1 MVVGGGERRAIV
13 NPAHIRRPAGIRPG
27 LHWITKAGESELD
40 TGIDFGLLRL
50 SAGEGIDLSSP
61 PERAALLLSGTV
73 RFRWDGGERVVSRGS
88 LFEEDPVAL
97 HVPSNSPLAIVA
109 RSSAELAIFR
119 TANDRRFEPRLFDG
133 SNMLMSEHRAQGKL
147 DDTAY
152 RLVRTIFD
160 DRNRPEANLVLGE
173 VVHLPGRWSSTPPHH
188 HPQTEI
194 YHYRFSPE
202 QGYGHGELGEEVVK
216 VRSGDTVKIL
226 AGNDHAQVAAP
237 GCAMWYLW
245 IIRHLP
251 DARYSVPEVGEENRW
266 MLEAATWSPSWRI
279 RGGSSG

>member
-1 MVVGGGERRAIV
+1 M
-13 NPAHIRRPAGIRPG
+13 NPAHIRYPAGDRPG
-27 LHWITKAGESELD
+27 LDWITRAGESELD

-50 SAGEGIDLSSP
+50 SAGESADLSSP
-61 PERAALLLSGTV
+61 LEGAALLLDGAV
-73 RFRWDGGERVVSRGS
+73 RFRWEGGERVAERNS
-88 LFEEDPVAL
+88 LFEQDPVAL
-97 HVPSNSPLAIVA
+97 HVPSGSRFEIVA
-109 RSSAELAIFR
+109 ESAAELAIFR
-119 TANDRRFEPRLFDG
+119 TANERTFEPRLFDG
-133 SNMLMSEHRAQGKL
+133 SNMLLSEHRAQGKL

-194 YHYRFSPE
+194 YHYRFAPE
-202 QGYGHGELGEEVVK
+202 QGYGHGELGEDVVK
-216 VRSGDTVKIL
+216 VRNRDTVKIL

-245 IIRHLP
+245 VIRHLP
-251 DARYSVPEVGEENRW
+251 EARYSAPEVGDENRW
-266 MLEAATWSPSWRI
+266 MLEAANWSPSWRI
-279 RGGSSG
+279 TGGGSR

>member
-1 MVVGGGERRAIV
+1 MNR
-13 NPAHIRRPAGIRPG
+13 AHIRRAERSQHGID
-27 LHWITKAGESELD
+27 WITRAGESELD
-40 TGIDFGLLRL
+40 TCIDFGLQHL
-50 SAGEGIDLSSP
+50 SDGEQVDLASP
-61 PERAALLLSGTV
+61 LEGAALLLQGKV
-73 RFRWDGGERVVSRGS
+73 RFRWDGGERIAERNS
-88 LFEEDPVAL
+88 LFEEDPIAL
-97 HVPSNSPLAIVA
+97 HVPAGSRFEIDALSA
-109 RSSAELAIFR
+109 AELAIFR
-119 TANDRRFEPRLFDG
+119 TANDRSFEPRLFDG
-133 SNMLMSEHRAQGKL
+133 ANMLLSEHRAQGKL

-202 QGYGHGELGEEVVK
+202 QGYGHGELGEDVVK
-216 VRSGDTVKIL
+216 VRSGDTVKIM

-245 IIRHLP
+245 VIRHLP
-251 DARYSVPEVGEENRW
+251 EARYSVPEVGEENRW
-266 MLEAATWSPSWRI
+266 MLDAATWSPSWRKTD
-279 RGGSSG
+279 GSAR

>member
-1 MVVGGGERRAIV
+1 MNRAHLR
-13 NPAHIRRPAGIRPG
+13 AAQSSAG
-27 LHWITKAGESELD
+27 LDWITRAGESELD

-50 SAGEGIDLSSP
+50 QAGESMDLTSP
-61 PERAALLLSGTV
+61 LEAAALLLEGTV
-73 RFRWDGGERVVSRGS
+73 RFRWEEGERVAERHS
-88 LFEEDPVAL
+88 LFEEDPIAL
-97 HVPSNSPLAIVA
+97 HVPGASRLEIAAESD
-109 RSSAELAIFR
+109 AELAIFR
-119 TANDRRFEPRLFDG
+119 TANDRAFEPRLFDG

-147 DDTAY
+147 EDTSY

-194 YHYRFSPE
+194 YHYRFAPSN
-202 QGYGHGELGEEVVK
+202 GYGHGELGEEVLK

-245 IIRHLP
+245 VIRHLP
-251 DARYSVPEVGEENRW
+251 EARYSVPEVSEENRW
-266 MLEAATWSPSWRI
+266 MLEASNWSPSWRI
-279 RGGSSG
+279 TDGRSR

>member
-1 MVVGGGERRAIV
+1 MNR
-13 NPAHIRRPAGIRPG
+13 AHIRRAGAGGPG
-27 LHWITKAGESELD
+27 LDWITRAGESELD

-50 SAGEGIDLSSP
+50 SAGDTVDLSSP
-61 PERAALLLSGTV
+61 LERAALLLEGKV
-73 RFRWDGGERVVSRGS
+73 RFGWEGGERVAERHS

-97 HVPSNSPLAIVA
+97 HVPSGSRFRIVA
-109 RSSAELAIFR
+109 ESSAELAIFR
-119 TANDRRFEPRLFDG
+119 TANERVFEPRLFDG
-133 SNMLMSEHRAQGKL
+133 SNMLMSEHRAKGKL
-147 DDTAY
+147 DDTSY

-194 YHYRFSPE
+194 YHYRFAPE

-245 IIRHLP
+245 VIRHLP
-251 DARYSVPEVGEENRW
+251 EARYSVPEVAEENRW
-266 MLEAATWSPSWRI
+266 MLDAPNWSPAWRI
-279 RGGSSG
+279 TGGGSR

>member
-1 MVVGGGERRAIV
+1 MNA
-13 NPAHIRRPAGIRPG
+13 AHIRRPEKQPG
-27 LHWITKAGESELD
+27 LEWITRAGEGELD

-50 SAGEGIDLSSP
+50 SAGERVDLTS
-61 PERAALLLSGTV
+61 ELEGAALLLEGRV
-73 RFRWDGGERVVSRGS
+73 QFLWDGGARAAERHS

-97 HVPSNSPLAIVA
+97 HVPVSSRFEIVA
-109 RSSAELAIFR
+109 DTDAELAIFR
-119 TANDRRFEPRLFDG
+119 TANDRAFEPRLFDG
-133 SNMLMSEHRAQGKL
+133 TSMLMSEHRAQGRL

-202 QGYGHGELGEEVVK
+202 QGYGHGELGEDVVK

-245 IIRHLP
+245 VIRHLP
-251 DARYSVPEVGEENRW
+251 EARYSVPEVGEENRW
-266 MLEAATWSPSWRI
+266 MLEAKAWSPSWRI
-279 RGGSSG
+279 TGGGAK